1 MTAPTRP
8 SRKKAILAALAIGLV
23 VNGWIFSSVVF
34 ISTFVGLAR
43 WEAVPMGLIG
53 VVTHG
58 AGWMGA
64 LITATLQ
71 RLVMRSPD
79 RFAARDTAVLV
90 TFIGGVAASVE
101 MVLMTHFFR

>member
-1 MTAPTRP
+1 MTTPTRP

-23 VNGWIFSSVVF
+23 VNAWIFSSVSFVSA
-34 ISTFVGLAR
+34 IVGLAR
-43 WEAVPMGLIG
+43 WEAVPGGLTG

-71 RLVMRSPD
+71 RLVLRSPD
-79 RFAARDTAVLV
+79 RFEARDTAVLV
-90 TFIGGVAASVE
+90 TVIGGVAASVE